1 MRVSLECFWNLCIK
15 CCLDNKISCK
25 IFCLQ
30 TNLVFDARGTSFL
43 QRFLAPTPAIT
54 SKLIVLIYIYILG
67 CICLSRKVYKMPVL
81 LRSTIVIINPA
92 SSGVIAMTRKRKKN
106 VHFFHEMILFCSDQK
121 PIQQA
126 TNFPSLFFPSFVF
139 KVGGVGAWR
148 KKFVYPFS
156 LLFFLPINICMH
168 TFVFFFN
175 FSLFI
180 WVSLLDL
187 SLFLLFL

>member
-25 IFCLQ
+25 FFCLQ
-30 TNLVFDARGTSFL
+30 TNLVFDAWGTSFL

-54 SKLIVLIYIYILG
+54 SKLTVLIYIPG

-92 SSGVIAMTRKRKKN
+92 SSGVIAMTRKRKKCSTFLMKCFSFVLIRN
-106 VHFFHEMILFCSDQK
+106 QFNRQQIFFHFS
-121 PIQQA
+121 
-126 TNFPSLFFPSFVF
+126 SPSFVF
-139 KVGGVGAWR
+139 KVGGVGAGR

-156 LLFFLPINICMH
+156 LLFFYL
-168 TFVFFFN
+168 
-175 FSLFI
+175 
-180 WVSLLDL
+180 
-187 SLFLLFL
+187 